1 MYNMTSFGLCAN
13 FNVTFSAAFTP
24 VLTRASKDAQT
35 NERVNDLIFI
45 KKLPVE
51 EWKLVDI

>member
-1 MYNMTSFGLCAN
+1 MCAN

>member
-1 MYNMTSFGLCAN
+1 M
-13 FNVTFSAAFTP
+13 
-24 VLTRASKDAQT
+24 LTRASKDAQT